1 MGRCPGVRV
10 LVVDDDPTVRELLH
24 AELTNAGHD
33 VELAVDGSA
42 GLELLR
48 SSRPDAVLLDVMM
61 PGLSGWEV
69 LRELRSD
76 SSFDGLTVVLLSA
89 RDRADDV
96 RHGYE
101 LGASLVLS
109 KPYDSEQLLSLL
121 SALQDRTQQQ

>member
-1 MGRCPGVRV
+1 MRV

-33 VELAVDGSA
+33 VELAEDGTT
-42 GLELLR
+42 GLERLR
-48 SSRPDAVLLDVMM
+48 SERPDAVLLDVMM

-69 LRELRSD
+69 LSELRSD
-76 SSFDGLTVVLLSA
+76 SSLQGLTVVLLSA

-109 KPYDSEQLLSLL
+109 KPYDAEQLLSLL
-121 SALQDRTQQQ
+121 STLQERSKPQ